1 MTLQDFNSA
10 KNSLENILDYA
21 NQNKEKLDLENDVLQ
36 IYASDNP
43 MGKEIILLLNT
54 TTVQQ

>member
-1 MTLQDFNSA
+1 MQDFNSA
-10 KNSLENILDYA
+10 KNSLEKHSGLCQSKIR
-21 NQNKEKLDLENDVLQ
+21 KKLDLENDVLQ